1 MKVYTRGGDK
11 GKTGIHGGAR
21 VEKDDIRIE
30 ANGSLDELNS
40 VIGMVRVHLD
50 PDDEWQQLL
59 YRIQNELMEVMS
71 HVATPSAIRDK
82 NPNILDT
89 GMAAYCE
96 EEIDKLS
103 AMMGES
109 RYFIL
114 PGGNIAASWLH
125 LARTAARLSE
135 RRLCTLHRA
144 DPLPEII
151 LQFVNRLSDLFFVMA
166 RYELYRK
173 GNNEEQWKD
182 FRYKRKKVE

>member
-40 VIGMVRVHLD
+40 VIGMVRVHLA
-50 PDDEWQQLL
+50 PEDDWQQLL

-71 HVATPSAIRDK
+71 HVATPSAIRDR
-82 NPNILDT
+82 NPNILDA
-89 GMAAYCE
+89 GMAVYCE
-96 EEIDKLS
+96 EEIDRLTDL
-103 AMMGES
+103 MGES

-114 PGGNIAASWLH
+114 PGGNITASWLH

-173 GNNEEQWKD
+173 GNDEEQWKD
-182 FRYKRKKVE
+182 FRYKRKS